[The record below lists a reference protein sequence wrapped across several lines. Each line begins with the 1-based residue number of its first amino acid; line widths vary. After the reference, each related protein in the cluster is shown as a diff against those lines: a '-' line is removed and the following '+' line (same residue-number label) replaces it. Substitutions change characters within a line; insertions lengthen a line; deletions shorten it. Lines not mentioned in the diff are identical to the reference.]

1 MIADVLSRSDPG
13 LEQGAGNLGGSP
25 WSVFRTITVPL
36 ARPGLVSAVLLV
48 AIYVVEDFGNP
59 ALIAGQFTVLPTL
72 AYGLISGF
80 GDFAGAAVVSTI
92 LLLLAMVLYIGRMW
106 LEGSG
111 SFGTVSGRGSSI
123 PRPPVSPAVTWACF

>member
-59 ALIAGQFTVLPTL
+59 ALIGGQYTVLPTL

-80 GDFAGAAVVSTI
+80 GDFAGAAVVSC
-92 LLLLAMVLYIGRMW
+92 LLLSMALVLYVIRLR
-106 LEGSG
+106 LEGGQG
-111 SFGTVSGRGSSI
+111 SFVTVTERARAM
-123 PRPPVSPAVTWACF
+123 PRP